1 MYSVL
6 EGRKTDPT
14 INPRRP
20 SLAASTA
27 TKKKETSKYKNPK
40 DSQLRIIGET
50 NWPAYLTGKF
60 SGTAFFFFLAPH
72 LRACRNIPRPLTI
85 SRF

>member
-1 MYSVL
+1 MYNVL

-27 TKKKETSKYKNPK
+27 TKKQNKQIQKNK

-50 NWPAYLTGKF
+50 N
-60 SGTAFFFFLAPH
+60 
-72 LRACRNIPRPLTI
+72 
-85 SRF
+85 

>member
-27 TKKKETSKYKNPK
+27 TKKRKQANTKIPK
-40 DSQLRIIGET
+40 IHS
-50 NWPAYLTGKF
+50 
-60 SGTAFFFFLAPH
+60 
-72 LRACRNIPRPLTI
+72 
-85 SRF
+85 